1 VVVVVVV
8 VVGVVVVVVDVLA
21 LVVTDVEPYND
32 PLLVSEADMLDVV
45 VGVAVWVVVAEVMSV
60 VDGDDVV
67 VAVEEVVGRGGG

>member
-1 VVVVVVV
+1 
-8 VVGVVVVVVDVLA
+8 
-21 LVVTDVEPYND
+21 
-32 PLLVSEADMLDVV
+32 MLDVV